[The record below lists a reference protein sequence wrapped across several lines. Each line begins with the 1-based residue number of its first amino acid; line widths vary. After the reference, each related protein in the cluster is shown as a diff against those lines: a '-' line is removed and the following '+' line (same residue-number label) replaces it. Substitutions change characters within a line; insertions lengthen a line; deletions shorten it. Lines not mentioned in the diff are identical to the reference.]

1 MPEGSFC
8 LSCTFIFRNERNWMK
23 KSARASEKPVSPG
36 LPGLQVATGAPANCC
51 KRKHDISFSE
61 FLKSTRQ
68 PQTWCSVSP
77 WEVLESLKA
86 TFLSC
91 DYLRCTTPRHD
102 RVRFRTR
109 LWKTIAWDTVLK
121 MTSHVTSYNFPRSH
135 FHIT

>member
-1 MPEGSFC
+1 MPEGPFC

-23 KSARASEKPVSPG
+23 KSARVSEKPVSPG

-61 FLKSTRQ
+61 FLKSTRR
-68 PQTWCSVSP
+68 PQTRCSVSP

-102 RVRFRTR
+102 RARFRTNYSVGYR
-109 LWKTIAWDTVLK
+109 TKKDVTCYVVQFSTIT
-121 MTSHVTSYNFPRSH
+121 FPYH
-135 FHIT
+135 LII